1 MSDGLYKSLEEAT
14 RTDQVNKDL
23 AQMAVEQVGTDI
35 YSVHVSNMHSLQ
47 LLLIWMMLMLIILHC
62 FNENLITPQ
71 IPHVTE

>member
-35 YSVHVSNMHSLQ
+35 QGGAEPTDTFQMVIDN
-47 LLLIWMMLMLIILHC
+47 IWK
-62 FNENLITPQ
+62 
-71 IPHVTE
+71 